1 MCKDCLLE
9 LFPDRGDCCLDEG
22 HYLMN
27 VKSCISCG
35 TRGRL
40 RVENRIKTETED
52 TDDLDDSEFEEEV
65 TFVHV
70 CDNCNHEVAKH
81 LYSFT
86 VGKEDGGLIVQN
98 YIMACSLC
106 GRGGDRRVVEEV
118 STAGVSTAEAS
129 SETKTTTTTTTTTT
143 TLPTM
148 VTGFTES
155 SLLDRVTMQGKKNV
169 DKEDDEDSDEW

>member
-1 MCKDCLLE
+1 
-9 LFPDRGDCCLDEG
+9 
-22 HYLMN
+22 MN

-86 VGKEDGGLIVQN
+86 VGKEDGGLTVQN